1 MRHKLMIFARK
12 RGDKTMDRT
21 VMAANLKLLREQK
34 GETQTDVAKA
44 IGVSGGA
51 YGMYETG
58 ERIPR
63 DDVKVKISNHFG
75 ATIQSIFF
83 DGVLT

>member
-1 MRHKLMIFARK
+1 
-12 RGDKTMDRT
+12 MDRT
-21 VMAANLKLLREQK
+21 VMAANLKSLRERN

-75 ATIQSIFF
+75 TTVQSIFF
-83 DGVLT
+83 SETLT